1 MAGKAPLVVV
11 DASVVVKW
19 FVDEENSSDAIH
31 LRDDY
36 VARLIDVA
44 SVELLP
50 FEVLN
55 ALRYAPGIGEI
66 DLKSVSTSLDAYQL
80 SLEELRG
87 DLAYRCIQNSLRY
100 GISIY
105 DSSYLSLGELK
116 EIPVYTADE
125 KLIRKVGSDTL
136 RSISKYHPN

>member
-1 MAGKAPLVVV
+1 M
-11 DASVVVKW
+11 
-19 FVDEENSSDAIH
+19 
-31 LRDDY
+31 
-36 VARLIDVA
+36 A

-66 DLKSVSTSLDAYQL
+66 ELKSVATSLDGYQL

-87 DLAYRCIQNSLRY
+87 DLAFKCIQNSLKY

-105 DSSYLSLGELK
+105 DTSYLSLGELK
-116 EIPVYTADE
+116 EALVYTADE
-125 KLIRKVGSDTL
+125 KLLRKVESDTL
-136 RSISKYHPN
+136 LHISKYRTN

>member
-1 MAGKAPLVVV
+1 LAGETPLVIL

-19 FVDEENSSDAIH
+19 FVDEANSSDAIR

-36 VARLIDVA
+36 VARFIDVA

-66 DLKSVSTSLDAYQL
+66 DLKSVSKSLDEYQL

-87 DLAYRCIQNSLRY
+87 DLASKCIQNSLKY

-116 EIPVYTADE
+116 EAPVYTADE
-125 KLIRKVGSDTL
+125 KLLRSVDSDTL
-136 RSISKYHPN
+136 RHISKYRLR